1 MVRPAIMATFRGAK
15 FYNKIFT
22 PIGKDQVKFSKLAI
36 DWYQDI
42 VDYCGQQPAHRHL
55 VENELGHSI
64 STIDLLER
72 QLKMHAKA
80 TAET

>member
-1 MVRPAIMATFRGAK
+1 MK
-15 FYNKIFT
+15 FT
-22 PIGKDQVKFSKLAI
+22 KLAI

-42 VDYCGQQPAHRHL
+42 VDYCQQHPGHKYL
-55 VENELGHSI
+55 VENEFSHSA

-80 TAET
+80 TLET